1 MWNPFNE
8 DSGTPGFKI
17 WRIIRIAVFV
27 IIGLIIFWVA
37 SSQSVNLFMNVVE
50 FGNVFTKPLYYSIVS
65 GLILC
70 SIAAVR
76 VNYRHRNSI
85 TWYGIHL
92 LVNFLKRGD
101 DDSSSSSS
109 SSSSSYYSK
118 TASKRSKLPL
128 RYPDFKMEKRSFIIW
143 QITKVVL
150 FAPLFTNLI
159 FGISA
164 VFLLEGHD
172 LGLGLLPNIFLVPF
186 TNIPSDGNFAQQH
199 VIPLIPV
206 LTLIIPSLLAAIG
219 IRIFLYVGVAGGIS
233 IASKYMVD
241 TSESKPKLLSY
252 ISTMEQI
259 LGVTLIWT
267 GFTMFFSF
275 NINYNT
281 KYAILGTLIMGAFFI
296 AYGFLDNRRSKIIVT
311 PDRKQVYTR
320 LFTILVI
327 TIV

>member
-1 MWNPFNE
+1 
-8 DSGTPGFKI
+8 
-17 WRIIRIAVFV
+17 
-27 IIGLIIFWVA
+27 
-37 SSQSVNLFMNVVE
+37 
-50 FGNVFTKPLYYSIVS
+50 
-65 GLILC
+65 
-70 SIAAVR
+70 
-76 VNYRHRNSI
+76 
-85 TWYGIHL
+85 
-92 LVNFLKRGD
+92 
-101 DDSSSSSS
+101 
-109 SSSSSYYSK
+109 
-118 TASKRSKLPL
+118 
-128 RYPDFKMEKRSFIIW
+128 MEKRSFIIW

-172 LGLGLLPNIFLVPF
+172 LGLGLLPNIFLLPF

-267 GFTMFFSF
+267 GFTMFFQLQ
-275 NINYNT
+275 Y
-281 KYAILGTLIMGAFFI
+281 
-296 AYGFLDNRRSKIIVT
+296 
-311 PDRKQVYTR
+311 
-320 LFTILVI
+320 
-327 TIV
+327 